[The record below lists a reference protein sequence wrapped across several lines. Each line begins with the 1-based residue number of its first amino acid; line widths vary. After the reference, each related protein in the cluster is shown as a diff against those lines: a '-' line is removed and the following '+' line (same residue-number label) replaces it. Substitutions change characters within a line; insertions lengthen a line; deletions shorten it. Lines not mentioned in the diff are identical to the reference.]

1 MLLGKLNQDRD
12 CLVAAGIWNNSGQYG
27 NHSENI
33 SSSSNDKKRP
43 KIVLSTRFSLNEE
56 SSATATSFA
65 VLPNE
70 EEFEE
75 DKLVQT
81 QFRVYSPNAY
91 NKSSC
96 DPSWTN
102 MAWPCR
108 GTFDTCCMEDKSAKT
123 GAPTEKSCWRY
134 SFRYQL
140 EEAKRS
146 NGFIEL
152 DRGVHLTGKGQ
163 AIETIMANEVGTKI
177 FRIYEPGSRFT
188 PPTYSRSFIRKDILH
203 LIRRIKEWYKY
214 EGYKLV
220 SADSE
225 IHCKD

>member
-12 CLVAAGIWNNSGQYG
+12 CLVAAGIWNSGQYG
-27 NHSENI
+27 NYSENI
-33 SSSSNDKKRP
+33 SSSSNDEKRP

-146 NGFIEL
+146 NGFMIQVIEL
-152 DRGVHLTGKGQ
+152 DRGVHLTGKGE
-163 AIETIMANEVGTKI
+163 AIETIMGK
-177 FRIYEPGSRFT
+177 
-188 PPTYSRSFIRKDILH
+188 
-203 LIRRIKEWYKY
+203 
-214 EGYKLV
+214 
-220 SADSE
+220 
-225 IHCKD
+225 